1 MASRSSRSSS
11 RKPLTFQPPLVPT
24 QPITTEYATISI
36 EVDRDNPRRMTLL
49 LDGAPSSFIDLDD
62 PTNVVFEYME
72 IYLCVIAQIAPGPLH
87 VTHLG
92 SAGSSM
98 ARAIEALRPNSRQ
111 IGIDIDAQLLE
122 HSRDWFALPRS
133 PKLRLR
139 AGDAREQLERIA
151 DHSQDVI
158 IRDAFSSGAI
168 PEHLT
173 SVQFTELVFRKLKQG
188 GLYLVNCADK
198 PPLSRARSEVAT
210 LLAQCATANAA
221 AKQVNSQFYPAQTF
235 VIAEPG
241 IMKGRRYG
249 NLVLGALS
257 PAGDVELSLDPE
269 SATLGRAVRT
279 LAVPAQ
285 VLIGDEVSL
294 FAGTAAVLYDPE

>member
-1 MASRSSRSSS
+1 MASRSPRSSS
-11 RKPLTFQPPLVPT
+11 RKPLTSQPPQVPT
-24 QPITTEYATISI
+24 QPVTTDHATISI
-36 EVDRDNPRRMTLL
+36 EIDRDNPRRMTLM

-72 IYLCVIAQIAPGPLH
+72 IYLCVIAQISPGPLQ

-98 ARAIEALRPNSRQ
+98 ARAIEALRPDSRQ

-122 HSRDWFALPRS
+122 YSRQWFALPRS
-133 PKLRLR
+133 PRLRLR

-173 SVQFTELVFRKLKQG
+173 SVQFTQLVFRKLKPG
-188 GLYLVNCADK
+188 GLYLINCADK

-221 AKQVNSQFYPAQTF
+221 ESQSERFHSAQTF
-235 VIAEPG
+235 IIAEPG

-257 PAGDVELSLDPE
+257 PTGATEPLLDPE
-269 SATLGRAVRT
+269 SAALGRAVRS
-279 LAVPAQ
+279 LAVPAR
-285 VLIGDEVSL
+285 VLMGNEVAQ
-294 FAGTAAVLYDPE
+294 FAGTAAVLSDPE